1 MRILIAHES
10 IGTTGGVETYLGAIL
25 PELQT
30 RGHRIAAVYH
40 RRRDRA
46 NAGTWAGCADFVA
59 GVEDTSEASVLRAV
73 RDWRPDVCF
82 SHNMQPLAVERAL
95 LAEWPV
101 VKMMH
106 GYFGTCASGLKMH
119 AFPSARACDRALGA
133 ACLAMYVTRHC
144 GQLHPRSLVSG
155 YRWAQSQRRLFSQYR
170 SIAVASA
177 HMGAEVARHGVP
189 QSQIEV
195 LPLFPTLEAVAQH
208 ADGGS
213 VLFAGRMTSLK
224 GGDLLVDAVA
234 RASQRLGR
242 TIPLLMAGDGP
253 QRAAWAA
260 QATSLG
266 VDAEFTGWLDRDRL
280 AAVFQRAS
288 VVVIPSV
295 WPEPFGLVGLE
306 AGAMGLPAI
315 AFDVGGIREWLRP
328 GENGVI
334 VPPDRGSDGLADAIA
349 AMFSQA
355 AERSRMSL
363 GARAVAKE
371 MSRSVHADR
380 LERVLEM
387 AASEST
393 AR

>member
-1 MRILIAHES
+1 
-10 IGTTGGVETYLGAIL
+10 
-25 PELQT
+25 
-30 RGHRIAAVYH
+30 
-40 RRRDRA
+40 
-46 NAGTWAGCADFVA
+46 
-59 GVEDTSEASVLRAV
+59 
-73 RDWRPDVCF
+73 
-82 SHNMQPLAVERAL
+82 
-95 LAEWPV
+95 
-101 VKMMH
+101 
-106 GYFGTCASGLKMH
+106 
-119 AFPSARACDRALGA
+119 
-133 ACLAMYVTRHC
+133 
-144 GQLHPRSLVSG
+144 
-155 YRWAQSQRRLFSQYR
+155 
-170 SIAVASA
+170 
-177 HMGAEVARHGVP
+177 VP

-208 ADGGS
+208 ANGGS
-213 VLFAGRMTSLK
+213 VLFAGRMTTLK

-260 QATSLG
+260 QAASLG
-266 VDAEFTGWLDRDRL
+266 VDVEFTGWLDRNRL

-328 GENGVI
+328 GENGVL
-334 VPPDRGSDGLADAIA
+334 VPPDRGSHGLADAIA
-349 AMFSQA
+349 GMFSQA
-355 AERSRMSL
+355 SERSRMSF
-363 GARAVAKE
+363 GARAVAKR

-387 AASEST
+387 AGSEST

>member
-1 MRILIAHES
+1 MRILIANDS

-25 PELQT
+25 PELQA
-30 RGHRIAAVYH
+30 RGHRIAAVYY
-40 RRRDRA
+40 RRREAA
-46 NAGTWAGCADFVA
+46 NPDTWAGCADFVA
-59 GVEDTSEASVLRAV
+59 GVEDTSEASVFRAV

-82 SHNMQPLAVERAL
+82 SHNMQPLAIERAL

-119 AFPSARACDRALGA
+119 AFPSARACDRPLGA

-144 GQLHPRSLVSG
+144 GQLHPRSLVAG
-155 YRWAQSQRRLFSQYR
+155 YRWAQSQRSLFSHYR
-170 SIAVASA
+170 SIVVASA
-177 HMGAEVARHGVP
+177 HMSAEYARHGVP
-189 QSQIEV
+189 QAQITV
-195 LPLFPTLEAVAQH
+195 LPLFPTLDAIPQH
-208 ADGGS
+208 AAGGS
-213 VLFAGRMTSLK
+213 VLFAGRMTALK
-224 GGDLLVDAVA
+224 GGDVLVDAVA
-234 RASQRLGR
+234 NASRRLGR
-242 TIPLLMAGDGP
+242 AIPLVMAGDGP
-253 QRAAWAA
+253 QRAAWSARAA
-260 QATSLG
+260 SLG
-266 VDAEFTGWLDRDRL
+266 VDVEFTGWLDRNRL
-280 AAVFQRAS
+280 IAVFQRAS

-334 VPPDRGSDGLADAIA
+334 VPPDRGSDGLADAIV
-349 AMFSQA
+349 AMFSEA
-355 AERSRMSL
+355 AERGRMSL

-380 LERVLEM
+380 LERVLGS
-387 AASEST
+387 ATSGST